1 MSHEF
6 EDPRKELL
14 DDLLQW
20 LEWQVTC
27 GGEVWPVEDI
37 AIWNRRLPKSEPAV
51 RRDLKNPEQRQRP
64 AFLQSKE
71 REKPNMPKA
80 QSGFLSATNQAENHK
95 PEHSI
100 QHTARKSKKPK
111 KALGGALSS
120 FLQARPPSIDFS
132 QLDEKTGLKTVKEHQ
147 RQHCSADKACSIG
160 GGRPANPV
168 LVIEG
173 HYLGLTQPAKE
184 SLGKI
189 MDHVLN
195 IPRAKMYWLPF
206 PLGNAA
212 GQSQQAQSKCHLC
225 PHLFKASLECLS
237 PQIVLVMGGDMRQ
250 KVSMRSTAGQVQM
263 GIEMEIHT
271 NKWKVPAL
279 WTHHPTDMVGDVNLK
294 KECLNHLKVFKRM
307 LRKVTL

>member
-14 DDLLQW
+14 DDILQW
-20 LEWQVTC
+20 LEWQSAC
-27 GGEVWPVEDI
+27 GGDVWPVEDI
-37 AIWNRRLPKSEPAV
+37 AIWIQRLPKAKPSV
-51 RRDLKNPEQRQRP
+51 QRGSKTAGARQKP
-64 AFLQSKE
+64 AFLQSKQQE
-71 REKPNMPKA
+71 QSAAPKTG
-80 QSGFLSATNQAENHK
+80 SGFLPATNQVIHAEQ
-95 PEHSI
+95 PEPI

-120 FLQARPPSIDFS
+120 FLQSRPPSIDFS
-132 QLDEKTGLKTVKEHQ
+132 LLDERTGLKTVKEHQ

-173 HYLGLTQPAKE
+173 HYLGLTSPAKE

-206 PLGNAA
+206 PLANATRHNPKV
-212 GQSQQAQSKCHLC
+212 QPKCHLC

-237 PQIVLVMGGDMRQ
+237 PQIVLVMGGDMQQ
-250 KVSMRSTAGQVQM
+250 KVSMRNTAGQVQM

-294 KECLNHLKVFKRM
+294 KECMNHLKVFKRM